1 MFTISYLL
9 LNCLCF
15 LRSVHV
21 LILLD
26 ELTNLMNVQYVSIG
40 KRNNFYIT
48 CHDKISKSRLNVRSR
63 STEPQSA
70 NVYIAKVSSTYFPL
84 KQVTQ
89 VQPTCQMG
97 LRLAIEDRE
106 MVNTI
111 HCCWVE
117 CKTDSRYSE
126 NWPKSLRKNSG
137 IQSTIK
143 IQFLLPITEWCSSH

>member
-26 ELTNLMNVQYVSIG
+26 ELTNLMNVYYVSIG

-89 VQPTCQMG
+89 V
-97 LRLAIEDRE
+97 
-106 MVNTI
+106 
-111 HCCWVE
+111 
-117 CKTDSRYSE
+117 
-126 NWPKSLRKNSG
+126 
-137 IQSTIK
+137 
-143 IQFLLPITEWCSSH
+143 